1 MKQLFTKSS
10 LFLLGLLTTTSFIV
24 APVYAQNDA
33 KEETTVEVSQEDKSE
48 FQIILETA
56 LKDFEEKYPEVKISG
71 LKVKLQKNDVI
82 EVEIEGFDIE
92 SEYEVTYDNKE
103 QQFTKEEKETLD
115 SDDEYI
121 ELALDKL
128 KTLDE
133 ITEIAN
139 QKTNLSNI
147 ESWKL
152 SADDDHNNQPV
163 WEVEYDDEK
172 DKDDVELKID
182 AQSGEILKV
191 EGLES

>member
-48 FQIILETA
+48 FQTILETA
-56 LKDFEEKYPEVKISG
+56 LKDFEKKYPEVKISG
-71 LKVKLQKNDVI
+71 LKVKIQKDDII
-82 EVEIEGFDIE
+82 EVEIEGFDNDLG
-92 SEYEVTYDNKE
+92 YEVTYNSKE

-121 ELALDKL
+121 ELSLDKL

-163 WEVEYDDEK
+163 WEVEYEDEK

>member
-10 LFLLGLLTTTSFIV
+10 LFLLGLLTTTSFMA

-33 KEETTVEVSQEDKSE
+33 NEETTVEVSQEDKSE

-71 LKVKLQKNDVI
+71 LKVKIQKDDII
-82 EVEIEGFDIE
+82 EVEIEGFDNDLD
-92 SEYEVTYDNKE
+92 YEVTYNSKE

-121 ELALDKL
+121 ELSLDKL

-172 DKDDVELKID
+172 EKDDVELKID

>member
-48 FQIILETA
+48 FQTVLETA

-71 LKVKLQKNDVI
+71 LKVKIQKDDII
-82 EVEIEGFDIE
+82 EVEIEGFDNDLG
-92 SEYEVTYDNKE
+92 YEVTYNSKE

-121 ELALDKL
+121 ELSLDKL

-172 DKDDVELKID
+172 EKDDVELKID

>member
-48 FQIILETA
+48 FQTVLETA

-71 LKVKLQKNDVI
+71 LKVKLKKNDVI

-121 ELALDKL
+121 ELSLDKL

-172 DKDDVELKID
+172 EKDDVELKID

>member
-48 FQIILETA
+48 FQTILETA

-71 LKVKLQKNDVI
+71 LKVKIQKDDII
-82 EVEIEGFDIE
+82 EVEIEGFDNDLG
-92 SEYEVTYDNKE
+92 YEVTYNSKE

-115 SDDEYI
+115 SNDEYI
-121 ELALDKL
+121 ELSLDKL

-172 DKDDVELKID
+172 EKDDVELKID

>member
-48 FQIILETA
+48 FQTILETA

-71 LKVKLQKNDVI
+71 LKVKIQKDDII
-82 EVEIEGFDIE
+82 EVEIEGFDNDLG
-92 SEYEVTYDNKE
+92 YEVTYNSKE

-121 ELALDKL
+121 ELSLDKL

-163 WEVEYDDEK
+163 WEVEYDDEN

>member
-48 FQIILETA
+48 FQTILETA

-71 LKVKLQKNDVI
+71 LKVKIQKDDII
-82 EVEIEGFDIE
+82 EVEIEGFDNDLG
-92 SEYEVTYDNKE
+92 YEVTYNSKE

-121 ELALDKL
+121 ELSLDKL

-172 DKDDVELKID
+172 EKDDVELKID

>member
-48 FQIILETA
+48 FQTVLETA

-71 LKVKLQKNDVI
+71 LKVKIQKDDII
-82 EVEIEGFDIE
+82 EVEIEGFDTDLG
-92 SEYEVTYDNKE
+92 YEVTYNSKE
-103 QQFTKEEKETLD
+103 QQFTKEEKETID

-121 ELALDKL
+121 ELSLDKL

-163 WEVEYDDEK
+163 WEVEYEDEK

>member
-10 LFLLGLLTTTSFIV
+10 LFLLGLLTTTSFMA

-56 LKDFEEKYPEVKISG
+56 LKHFEEKYPDVKISS
-71 LKVKLQKNDVI
+71 LKVKIQKDDII
-82 EVEIEGFDIE
+82 EVEIEGFDNDLG
-92 SEYEVTYDNKE
+92 YEVTYNSKE

-121 ELALDKL
+121 ELSLDKL

-172 DKDDVELKID
+172 EKDDVELKID

>member
-1 MKQLFTKSS
+1 MAAL
-10 LFLLGLLTTTSFIV
+10 
-24 APVYAQNDA
+24 VYAQNDA
-33 KEETTVEVSQEDKSE
+33 NEETTVEVSQEDKSE

-71 LKVKLQKNDVI
+71 LKVKIQKDDII
-82 EVEIEGFDIE
+82 EVEIEGFDNDLD
-92 SEYEVTYDNKE
+92 YEVTYNSKE
-103 QQFTKEEKETLD
+103 QQFTKDEKDELD

-172 DKDDVELKID
+172 EKDDVELKID

>member
-1 MKQLFTKSS
+1 MKQLFTKCS

-71 LKVKLQKNDVI
+71 LKVKIQKDDII
-82 EVEIEGFDIE
+82 EVEIEGFDNDLN
-92 SEYEVTYDNKE
+92 YEVTYNSKE

-121 ELALDKL
+121 ELSLDKL

-172 DKDDVELKID
+172 EKDDVELKID

>member
-33 KEETTVEVSQEDKSE
+33 NEETTVEVSQENKSE

-71 LKVKLQKNDVI
+71 LKVKVQKDDII
-82 EVEIEGFDIE
+82 EVEIEGFDND
-92 SEYEVTYDNKE
+92 SDYEVTYNSKE

-121 ELALDKL
+121 ELSLDKL

-172 DKDDVELKID
+172 EKDDVELKID

>member
-48 FQIILETA
+48 FQTILETA

-71 LKVKLQKNDVI
+71 LKVKIQKDDII
-82 EVEIEGFDIE
+82 EVEIEGFDNDLG
-92 SEYEVTYDNKE
+92 YEVTYNSKE

-121 ELALDKL
+121 ELSLDKL

-163 WEVEYDDEK
+163 WEVEYEDEK

-182 AQSGEILKV
+182 AQSGKILKV

>member
-10 LFLLGLLTTTSFIV
+10 LFLLGLLTTTSFMA

-48 FQIILETA
+48 FQTILETA

-71 LKVKLQKNDVI
+71 LKVKIQKDDII
-82 EVEIEGFDIE
+82 EVEIEGFDNDLG
-92 SEYEVTYDNKE
+92 YEVTYNSKE

-121 ELALDKL
+121 ELSLDKL

-172 DKDDVELKID
+172 EKDDVELKID

>member
-48 FQIILETA
+48 FQTILETA

-71 LKVKLQKNDVI
+71 LKVKIQKDDII
-82 EVEIEGFDIE
+82 EVEIEGFDNDLG
-92 SEYEVTYDNKE
+92 YEVTYNSKE

-121 ELALDKL
+121 ELSLDKL

-152 SADDDHNNQPV
+152 SADYDHNNQPV

-172 DKDDVELKID
+172 EKDDVELKID

>member
-1 MKQLFTKSS
+1 MKQLFTKCS
-10 LFLLGLLTTTSFIV
+10 LFLLGFLTTTSFMA

-33 KEETTVEVSQEDKSE
+33 NEETTVEVSQEDKSE

-71 LKVKLQKNDVI
+71 LKVKVQKDDII
-82 EVEIEGFDIE
+82 EVEIEGFDND
-92 SEYEVTYDNKE
+92 SDYEVTYNSKE
-103 QQFTKEEKETLD
+103 QQFTKEEKDELD

-172 DKDDVELKID
+172 EKDDVELKID

>member
-48 FQIILETA
+48 FQTVLETA

-71 LKVKLQKNDVI
+71 LKVKIQKDDII
-82 EVEIEGFDIE
+82 EVEIEGFDTE

-103 QQFTKEEKETLD
+103 QQFTKEEKETID

-121 ELALDKL
+121 ELSLDKL

-163 WEVEYDDEK
+163 WEVEYEDEK

>member
-48 FQIILETA
+48 FQTILETA

-71 LKVKLQKNDVI
+71 LKVKIQKDDII
-82 EVEIEGFDIE
+82 EVEIEGFDND
-92 SEYEVTYDNKE
+92 SDYEVTYNSKE
-103 QQFTKEEKETLD
+103 QQFTKEEKDELD

-172 DKDDVELKID
+172 EKDDVELKID

>member
-48 FQIILETA
+48 FQTILETA

-71 LKVKLQKNDVI
+71 LKVKIQKDDII
-82 EVEIEGFDIE
+82 EVEIEGFDNDLG
-92 SEYEVTYDNKE
+92 YEVTYNSKE

-121 ELALDKL
+121 ELSLDKL

>member
-48 FQIILETA
+48 FQTILETA

-71 LKVKLQKNDVI
+71 LKVKIQKDDII
-82 EVEIEGFDIE
+82 EVEIEGFDND
-92 SEYEVTYDNKE
+92 SDYEVTYNSKE

-121 ELALDKL
+121 ELSLDKL

-172 DKDDVELKID
+172 EKDDVELKID

>member
-1 MKQLFTKSS
+1 MKQLFTKCS
-10 LFLLGLLTTTSFIV
+10 LFLLGLLTTTSFM
-24 APVYAQNDA
+24 AALVYAQNDA
-33 KEETTVEVSQEDKSE
+33 NEETTVEVSQEDKSE

-71 LKVKLQKNDVI
+71 LKVKIQKDDII
-82 EVEIEGFDIE
+82 EVEIEGFDNDLD
-92 SEYEVTYDNKE
+92 YEVTYNSKE
-103 QQFTKEEKETLD
+103 QQFTKDEKDELD

-172 DKDDVELKID
+172 EKDDVELKID

>member
-10 LFLLGLLTTTSFIV
+10 LLLLGLLTTTSFITG
-24 APVYAQNDA
+24 PIYAQNDA
-33 KEETTVEVSQEDKSE
+33 NEETTVEMSQEDKSE
-48 FQIILETA
+48 FQTILETA

-71 LKVKLQKNDVI
+71 LKVKVQKDDII
-82 EVEIEGFDIE
+82 EVEIEGFDND
-92 SEYEVTYDNKE
+92 SDYEVTYNSKE
-103 QQFTKEEKETLD
+103 QQFTKEEKDELD

-172 DKDDVELKID
+172 EKDDVELKID

>member
-48 FQIILETA
+48 FQTILETA

-71 LKVKLQKNDVI
+71 LKVKIQKDDII
-82 EVEIEGFDIE
+82 EVEIEGFDNDLG
-92 SEYEVTYDNKE
+92 YEVTYNSKE

-121 ELALDKL
+121 ELSLDKL

-163 WEVEYDDEK
+163 WEVEYEDEK

>member
-10 LFLLGLLTTTSFIV
+10 LFLLGLLTTTSFI
-24 APVYAQNDA
+24 ATPVYAQNDA
-33 KEETTVEVSQEDKSE
+33 NEETTVEVSQEDKSE
-48 FQIILETA
+48 FQTVLETA
-56 LKDFEEKYPEVKISG
+56 LKDFEEKYPEVKISD

-82 EVEIEGFDIE
+82 EVEIEGFDND
-92 SEYEVTYDNKE
+92 SDYEVTYDSKE

-121 ELALDKL
+121 ELTLDKL

-163 WEVEYDDEK
+163 WEVEYEDEK

>member
-1 MKQLFTKSS
+1 MKQLFTKCS

-48 FQIILETA
+48 FQTVLETA

-71 LKVKLQKNDVI
+71 LKVKIQKDDII
-82 EVEIEGFDIE
+82 EVEIEGFDNDID
-92 SEYEVTYDNKE
+92 YEVTYNSKE

-121 ELALDKL
+121 ELSLDKL

-172 DKDDVELKID
+172 EKDDVELKID

>member
-48 FQIILETA
+48 FQTILETA

-71 LKVKLQKNDVI
+71 LKVKVQKDDII
-82 EVEIEGFDIE
+82 EVEIEGFDNDLG
-92 SEYEVTYDNKE
+92 YEVTYNSKE

-121 ELALDKL
+121 ELSLDKL

-172 DKDDVELKID
+172 EKDDVELKID

>member
-24 APVYAQNDA
+24 ASVYAQNDA

-92 SEYEVTYDNKE
+92 SDYEVTYNSKE
-103 QQFTKEEKETLD
+103 QQFTKEEKDELD

-172 DKDDVELKID
+172 EKDDVELKID

>member
-10 LFLLGLLTTTSFIV
+10 LFLLSLLTTTSYIV

-33 KEETTVEVSQEDKSE
+33 NEETTVEVSQEDKSE

-71 LKVKLQKNDVI
+71 LKVKIQKDDII
-82 EVEIEGFDIE
+82 EVEIEGFDND
-92 SEYEVTYDNKE
+92 SDYEVTYNSKE
-103 QQFTKEEKETLD
+103 QQFTKEEKDELD

-172 DKDDVELKID
+172 EKDDVELKID

>member
-1 MKQLFTKSS
+1 MKQLFTKCS
-10 LFLLGLLTTTSFIV
+10 LFLLGLLTTTSFMA

-33 KEETTVEVSQEDKSE
+33 NEETTVEVSQEDKSE

-71 LKVKLQKNDVI
+71 LKVKIQKDDII
-82 EVEIEGFDIE
+82 EVEIEGFDNDLD
-92 SEYEVTYDNKE
+92 YEVTYNSKE

-121 ELALDKL
+121 ELSLDKL

-172 DKDDVELKID
+172 EKDDVELKID

>member
-48 FQIILETA
+48 FQTILETA

-71 LKVKLQKNDVI
+71 LKVKIQKDDII
-82 EVEIEGFDIE
+82 EVEIEGFDNDLG
-92 SEYEVTYDNKE
+92 YEVTYNSKE

-121 ELALDKL
+121 ELSLDKL

-172 DKDDVELKID
+172 EKDDVELKID
-182 AQSGEILKV
+182 AESGEILKV

>member
-10 LFLLGLLTTTSFIV
+10 LLLLGLLTTTSFITG
-24 APVYAQNDA
+24 PIYAQNDA
-33 KEETTVEVSQEDKSE
+33 NEETTVEMSQEDKSE
-48 FQIILETA
+48 FQTILETA

-71 LKVKLQKNDVI
+71 LKVKIQKDDII
-82 EVEIEGFDIE
+82 EVEIEGFDND
-92 SEYEVTYDNKE
+92 SDYEVTYNSKE
-103 QQFTKEEKETLD
+103 QQFTKEEKDELD

-172 DKDDVELKID
+172 EKDDVELKID

>member
-48 FQIILETA
+48 FQTVLETA

-71 LKVKLQKNDVI
+71 LKVKIQKDDII
-82 EVEIEGFDIE
+82 EVEIEGFDNDID
-92 SEYEVTYDNKE
+92 YEVTYNSKE

-121 ELALDKL
+121 ELSLDKL

-172 DKDDVELKID
+172 EKDDVELKID

>member
-1 MKQLFTKSS
+1 M
-10 LFLLGLLTTTSFIV
+10 
-24 APVYAQNDA
+24 
-33 KEETTVEVSQEDKSE
+33 
-48 FQIILETA
+48 
-56 LKDFEEKYPEVKISG
+56 
-71 LKVKLQKNDVI
+71 
-82 EVEIEGFDIE
+82 
-92 SEYEVTYDNKE
+92 TYDNKE

-152 SADDDHNNQPV
+152 SADYDHNNQPV

-172 DKDDVELKID
+172 EKDDVELKID

>member
-48 FQIILETA
+48 FQTVLETA

-71 LKVKLQKNDVI
+71 LKVKLKKNDVI

-121 ELALDKL
+121 ELSLDKL

>member
-71 LKVKLQKNDVI
+71 LKVKVQKDDII
-82 EVEIEGFDIE
+82 EVEIEGFDND
-92 SEYEVTYDNKE
+92 SDYEVTYNSKE

-121 ELALDKL
+121 ELSLDKL

-172 DKDDVELKID
+172 EKDDVELKID

>member
-1 MKQLFTKSS
+1 MKQLFTKCS

-48 FQIILETA
+48 FQTILETA

-71 LKVKLQKNDVI
+71 LKVKIQKDDII
-82 EVEIEGFDIE
+82 EVEIEGFDNDLN
-92 SEYEVTYDNKE
+92 YEVTYNSKE

-121 ELALDKL
+121 ELSLDKL

-172 DKDDVELKID
+172 EKDDVELKID

>member
-48 FQIILETA
+48 FQTVLETA

-71 LKVKLQKNDVI
+71 LKVKIQKDDII
-82 EVEIEGFDIE
+82 EVEIEGFDTE

-103 QQFTKEEKETLD
+103 QQFTKEEKETID

-121 ELALDKL
+121 ELSLDKL

-172 DKDDVELKID
+172 EKDDVELKID

>member
-48 FQIILETA
+48 FQTILETA

-71 LKVKLQKNDVI
+71 LKVKIQKDDII
-82 EVEIEGFDIE
+82 EVEIEGFDNDLG
-92 SEYEVTYDNKE
+92 YEVTYNSKE

-182 AQSGEILKV
+182 AESGEILKV

>member
-1 MKQLFTKSS
+1 MKQLFTKCS
-10 LFLLGLLTTTSFIV
+10 LFLLGLLTTTSFMA

-33 KEETTVEVSQEDKSE
+33 NEETTVEVSQEDKSE

-71 LKVKLQKNDVI
+71 LKVKIQKDDII
-82 EVEIEGFDIE
+82 EVEIEGFDND
-92 SEYEVTYDNKE
+92 SDYEVTYDNKE

-121 ELALDKL
+121 ELSLDKL